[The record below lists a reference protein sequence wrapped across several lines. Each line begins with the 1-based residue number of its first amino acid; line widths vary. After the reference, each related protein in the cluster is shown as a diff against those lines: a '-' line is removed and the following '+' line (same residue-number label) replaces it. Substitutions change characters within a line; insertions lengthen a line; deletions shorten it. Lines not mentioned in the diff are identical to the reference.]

1 MDGAALAWRILL
13 YVGGVA
19 FVGLGL
25 VGLLVPVIPGAPI
38 VLLGIV
44 LVAWADGFEKIGAW
58 GIGAC
63 TVLALLVLVADYIAG
78 VVGARKYGASRWGLI
93 GAVVGTIVGLFFGL
107 PGLVLGPI
115 VGAVAFEYY
124 KDPDFGRAGRVG
136 FGTLLGFVLG
146 TAVKYALSFL
156 MVGIALLDYLF

>member
-1 MDGAALAWRILL
+1 MDAAALAWTILM
-13 YVGGVA
+13 YVGGLA

-25 VGLLVPVIPGAPI
+25 VGLLVPVIPGAPV

-44 LVAWADGFEKIGAW
+44 LVAWADHFERIGAW

-63 TVLALLVLVADYIAG
+63 AVLTGLVLLADYLAG
-78 VVGARKYGASRWGLI
+78 VVGARRYGASRWGLI

-107 PGLVLGPI
+107 PGVILGPI

-124 KDPDFGRAGRVG
+124 KDPDFKRAGKIG
-136 FGTLLGFVLG
+136 FGTLVGFVLG
-146 TAVKYALSFL
+146 TAVKYALSLL
-156 MVGIALLDYLF
+156 MVGIALLDYLL